1 MIRPLRL
8 GVGFA
13 AIQALVATSLFA
25 QTPEQALDQAWV
37 AVCANA
43 PPGTAFAQR
52 CAEILAAGPG
62 SGARRSAA
70 AVGNRLGQL
79 PAQVGSPSERR
90 SAAEGFLGIVEEH
103 PWGLYLVLGGGR
115 HERDGSTNEA
125 GFAGDLRQLGVGLDW
140 RFRADWVAGILV
152 SRIEAERRF
161 ADGGGR
167 ADSRESGA
175 TLYLDGRLGETTAL
189 HVSIGRGE
197 RELDLVR
204 RVAYTL
210 VLNAGQPN
218 QSTVSVSEAARAR
231 PGGAHTRAGLALQ
244 REFAFGANT
253 LSLRLAS
260 DYSRV
265 RVDSFVESGGAGLAL
280 RREANRLTSHTLQA
294 GVELARSVS
303 IESGVFNPFLRV
315 ELLHELKA
323 SPERA
328 VARFA
333 ADPGATPIVFAR
345 DRLDRDYAEVSL
357 GAVGVL
363 TRGWSLFAQWDR
375 LLGNRDF
382 DQHLL
387 SLGLRGEF

>member
-1 MIRPLRL
+1 MILSSRVWL
-8 GVGFA
+8 GVA
-13 AIQALVATSLFA
+13 AVPVLAVAPLAA

-79 PAQVGSPSERR
+79 PAQLGGPSERR
-90 SAAEGFLGIVEEH
+90 SAAEGVLGIVAEQ
-103 PWGLYLVLGGGR
+103 PWGLYAVVGGGR
-115 HERDGSTNEA
+115 HERDGSANEA
-125 GFAGDLRQLGVGLDW
+125 GFDGDLRQFGLGVDR
-140 RFRADWVAGILV
+140 RFGANWVAGVLV
-152 SRIEAERRF
+152 ARIDAERRF
-161 ADGGGR
+161 PDGGGR
-167 ADSRESGA
+167 ADSREVGA
-175 TLYLDGRLGETTAL
+175 TVYLDGRIGEATAL
-189 HVSIGRGE
+189 HVSLGWGE

-218 QSTVSVSEAARAR
+218 QSTVSISELARAR
-231 PGGAHTRAGLALQ
+231 PGGSHTRAGLALQ

-253 LSLRLAS
+253 VSLRLAS

-265 RVDSFVESGGAGLAL
+265 RVDAFTENGGAGLAL
-280 RREANRLTSHTLQA
+280 RRDANRLTSHTLQA
-294 GVELARSVS
+294 GVEFARSVS
-303 IESGVFNPFLRV
+303 LGSGVFNPFLRL
-315 ELLHELKA
+315 ELVRELES
-323 SPERA
+323 SPEIA

-333 ADPGATPIVFAR
+333 GDPAGTPIVFAR
-345 DRLDRDYAEVSL
+345 DRLDRDDAELSL
-357 GAVGVL
+357 GAVTVL
-363 TRGWSLFAQWDR
+363 ARGWSLFAQWER
-375 LLGNRDF
+375 FLGNRAF
-382 DQHLL
+382 DRHLL